1 MAQKCNYQYFFS
13 KCSIFNVVNYLNKI
27 NMKKTIIS
35 FVFAL
40 FLGLVFT
47 SCSKD
52 DSPSSASASVVG
64 KWNYSKISFTIN
76 GVTSP
81 EIDYDDDEPGC
92 SKDYIEFKTAG
103 VYNEGDYS
111 GTTCV
116 LDLTVGTWSET
127 GSQLTITADGTPA
140 SLEILSV
147 TSSTLKV
154 KVKEGADSGTVTF
167 VKM

>member
-1 MAQKCNYQYFFS
+1 VLIFNAFFC
-13 KCSIFNVVNYLNKI
+13 KYSIFNVVNYLNKI
-27 NMKKTIIS
+27 IMKKTIIS

-40 FLGLVFT
+40 FLGVVFT

-52 DSPSSASASVVG
+52 DSPSSASASLVG

-116 LDLTVGTWSET
+116 LDLTVGTWSQT

-140 SLEILSV
+140 ALEVLSI

-167 VKM
+167 VKI